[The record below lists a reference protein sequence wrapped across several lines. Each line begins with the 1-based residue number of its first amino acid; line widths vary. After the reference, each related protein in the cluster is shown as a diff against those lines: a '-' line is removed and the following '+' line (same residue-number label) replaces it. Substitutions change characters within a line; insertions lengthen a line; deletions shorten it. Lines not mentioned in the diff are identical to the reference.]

1 MLTFSEQTS
10 IGAHVLPK
18 AENVKIEK
26 RSRYRDSN
34 RNPWSNTLRIPHRTA
49 AKLHAI
55 AAAIEVNKGD
65 IAEQIIEAAIAADA
79 TWESIAN
86 RVVPPMDQIEPCN
99 LDRLEI
105 REGTSWRVVDTRLS
119 SAWEDRNG

>member
-1 MLTFSEQTS
+1 MQ
-10 IGAHVLPK
+10 
-18 AENVKIEK
+18 IEK

-55 AAAIEVNKGD
+55 AAALEVNKGD
-65 IAEQIIEAAIAADA
+65 IAEQIIEAAISADS
-79 TWESIAN
+79 TWEAIAD
-86 RVVPPMDQIEPCN
+86 RAVGPMTEMDPCN

-105 REGTSWRVVDTRLS
+105 REGTSWRVVDQKLS
-119 SAWEDRNG
+119 KGWGVNHG